1 MSDSW
6 LFLFFLIFCRMKERK
21 INSKFWS
28 QGGSRN
34 FNSMDLSWLRGTAFK
49 VRYTKKKLSFP
60 VHYLFGFLN
69 TASEKHKH
77 KQKLKRCDITGS
89 FMDTVYYI
97 VCIIIFIS
105 SERAPT
111 YRCFTW
117 YSRRSF
123 LKQNLV
129 LNIPTTDF
137 EGAKTRPV
145 LHFCEICCFL

>member
-1 MSDSW
+1 MTFS
-6 LFLFFLIFCRMKERK
+6 FLSNILQDERK
-21 INSKFWS
+21 EDKQQVLIPGRQQELQQYGSFLAAWHSLQS
-28 QGGSRN
+28 QIH
-34 FNSMDLSWLRGTAFK
+34 
-49 VRYTKKKLSFP
+49 KKKLSFP
-60 VHYLFGFLN
+60 VHYLFGFSN

-137 EGAKTRPV
+137 EGVKTRPV